1 MRTVVIDDDTL
12 EIIIDDNNEYIP
24 VMWNVVHSE
33 ILKGQ
38 YAKYWVKRK

>member
-1 MRTVVIDDDTL
+1 MRTVIIDDDTL
-12 EIIIDDNNEYIP
+12 EIIIDDNTEFIISN
-24 VMWNVVHSE
+24 WNIVHSE